1 VRLSTLAYLYGR
13 RLRTHP
19 VQELLAGVGIAA
31 GVALVFAVQVATS
44 SIADGSSQIV
54 HSILGRAD
62 LQLRARSEAGIDE
75 ALAGRVSALP
85 GVLRVVRGVEVTAT
99 AVGPSGRRLTLQLAS
114 ANLAPGSAAGIA
126 RDPLEHLA
134 PDEVVLPSATAQA
147 LGAEETI
154 SPGAPVTLSRITLQA
169 GGHTFPVRVGT
180 ILGRESAG
188 PLASALAVFAPLR
201 AIQGFLGLRGR
212 LTGLLVE
219 SRTGAHAQVR
229 RELEG
234 IAPRGVIVSDGDEDI
249 RLLRQATAP
258 NRQATGFFALV
269 AALVGLLLAF
279 NAMLLSTPER
289 RRVVA
294 DLRIQG
300 ARAVDIARLLLF
312 QALCLGVPASIVGVL
327 LGDILSRALFRET
340 PGYLAAAFPLGT
352 QTVIGWQA
360 TLLSMAGGIG
370 IACVASLPPL
380 LDLRRSKA
388 IDAVRFTS
396 GEPGQGVG
404 RRLRLG
410 LFAAAVLLGLASFGL
425 PRIFGSRSRVEAIIA
440 LALATLLVIPLA
452 FATALAGAQALAAR
466 SDRLNLLLLAT
477 RTLRA
482 TTVRSLALAATGAI
496 AVFGTVA
503 AEGAHRDLLRGLYG
517 DYAQYVASANLWITN
532 PGDYLATRSFSGRSV
547 AAEVARV
554 KAVAQVRPY
563 YGSFLDVAGHRAW
576 LIARAPAALG
586 GFPGGQLL
594 SGDRRSAA
602 RQLQA
607 GGWVT
612 LSAQLADVLHVG
624 SGGHVTLPTPSGPV
638 SYGVAATTTN
648 LGWSAG
654 AIVLNSA
661 DYVRAWPGA
670 EPTALEVELKSGA
683 DLPRAQAAIEAR
695 LGRASP
701 LAVESRDTRADRAD
715 PLAREGLARLSQI
728 SLLLSVAAA
737 LAIAAAMAAAIW
749 QRRASLASLRL
760 QSFTRRQLR
769 MVIVLEAGIVIATG
783 CLTGAAAGIWA
794 HAQID
799 GYLRLVSGFPAPF
812 TPGLLQVLEEVL
824 VIVAATLLALAV
836 PGLLA
841 SDAPPRLALSE
852 RD

>member
-1 VRLSTLAYLYGR
+1 MRLSTLAYLYGR

-44 SIADGSSQIV
+44 SIADGSGQIV
-54 HSILGRAD
+54 HGILGRAD

-75 ALAGRVSALP
+75 ALARRVSSLA
-85 GVLRVVRGVEVTAT
+85 GVQRVVRGVEVTASAT
-99 AVGPSGRRLTLQLAS
+99 GPSGRRLTLQLAS
-114 ANLAPGSAAGIA
+114 ANLAPTTAAGIA
-126 RDPLEHLA
+126 RDPLERLA

-154 SPGAPVTLSRITLQA
+154 SPSAPVRLSRITIQT
-169 GGHTFPVRVGT
+169 GGHAFPVRVGT
-180 ILGRESAG
+180 ILARESAG
-188 PLASALAVFAPLR
+188 PLAAALAVFAPLR

-219 SRTGAHAQVR
+219 SQSGAHAQVR

-234 IAPRGVIVSDGDEDI
+234 IAPRGVIVTDADEDI

-258 NRQATGFFALV
+258 SRQATGFFALV

-279 NAMLLSTPER
+279 NAMLLSVPER

-300 ARAVDIARLLLF
+300 ARAIDIARLLLF
-312 QALCLGVPASIVGVL
+312 QALCLGVAASLAGVL
-327 LGDILSRALFRET
+327 LGDVLSHALFRET

-352 QTVIGWQA
+352 QTIIGWQA
-360 TLLSMAGGIG
+360 ALLSIAGGIST
-370 IACVASLPPL
+370 ACVASLPPL

-388 IDAVRFTS
+388 LDAVRFTS

-404 RRLRLG
+404 RRLRLR
-410 LFAAAVLLGLASFGL
+410 LFWAAVLLALASYGL
-425 PRIFGSRSRVEAIIA
+425 PRVFGSRWQVEAIIA

-452 FATALAGAQALAAR
+452 FATVLAGAQALAAR

-517 DYAQYVASANLWITN
+517 DYAQYVAGAGLWITN
-532 PGDYLATRSFSGRSV
+532 PGDYLATRGFPGHRV
-547 AAEVARV
+547 AAEVAQVR
-554 KAVAQVRPY
+554 AVAGVRPY
-563 YGSFLDVAGHRAW
+563 YGGFLDVAGHRAW
-576 LIARAPAALG
+576 IIARAPAALG
-586 GFPGGQLL
+586 GFPGGQLV
-594 SGDRRSAA
+594 SGDRRATA
-602 RQLQA
+602 TRMQA

-612 LSAQLADVLHVG
+612 LSAQLADALHVR
-624 SGGHVTLPTPSGPV
+624 SGGRVTLPTPSGPV
-638 SYGVAATTTN
+638 AYRLAATTTN

-654 AIVLNSA
+654 AIVLNSS
-661 DYVRAWPGA
+661 DYVRVWPGA
-670 EPTALEVELKSGA
+670 EPTALEVELGSGA
-683 DLPRAQAAIEAR
+683 DRARAQADIEAR

-701 LAVESRDTRADRAD
+701 LAVESPDTRAARAD

-737 LAIAAAMAAAIW
+737 LAIAAAMAASIW

-760 QSFTRRQLR
+760 QSFSRRQLR
-769 MVIVLEAGIVIATG
+769 IVILLEAGIVIGTG
-783 CLTGAAAGIWA
+783 CLAGAMAGIWA

-799 GYLRLVSGFPAPF
+799 RYLRLVSGFPAPF
-812 TPGLLQVLEEVL
+812 TPALSQSVAQVL

-841 SDAPPRLALSE
+841 SDAPPRLALRE
-852 RD
+852 RG